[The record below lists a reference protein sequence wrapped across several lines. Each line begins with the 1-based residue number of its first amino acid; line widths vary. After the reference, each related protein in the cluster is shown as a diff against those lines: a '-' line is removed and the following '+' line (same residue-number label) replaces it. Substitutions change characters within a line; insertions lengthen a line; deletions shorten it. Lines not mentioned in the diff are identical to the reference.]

1 MNYYEAWDSILC
13 ALAAILLLLVGMVIG
28 GAGMF
33 LLLYR

>member
-1 MNYYEAWDSILC
+1 MNYYDPCDCNMCCLGATLGF
-13 ALAAILLLLVGMVIG
+13 LAGIVIG